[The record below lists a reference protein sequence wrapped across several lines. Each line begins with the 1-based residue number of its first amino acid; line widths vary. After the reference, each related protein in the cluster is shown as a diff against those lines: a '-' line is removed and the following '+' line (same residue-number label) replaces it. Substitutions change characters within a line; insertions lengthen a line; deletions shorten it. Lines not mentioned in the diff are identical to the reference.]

1 MNELVEKFLQPLS
14 EAQPCGPDLSE
25 QPQFDELT
33 RLLKGKPEVD
43 VGSVKKPAEP
53 PDWREL
59 KGKSAEYLAQSRHL
73 GAAMMFGCSSLQT
86 GGLAGFRDGMQLIR
100 GLVEQFWP
108 TVYPLLD
115 VEENNDPTQRLNLL
129 GALNSPRGTLRPE
142 TQQWLAINDYLYAAP
157 LCRPKGGEPITLEMA
172 ANAHRRADASTEGQG
187 GEGGSGASPVGMDLN
202 QLGKAFRAATP
213 AEIESNHAAVSE
225 SLEAL
230 NAMDQFL
237 TQNLGTGNTISFD
250 ELHKTLQEM
259 QNVLKG
265 YLPGGVAEGNAG
277 GEAVVG
283 DVSGGSGG
291 QAATAAGS
299 LSISGTVQSREDV
312 VRAIDAICEYYRQ
325 VEPSSPVPYLLRRAQ
340 KMATM
345 NFLEAMQELSLATAD
360 TLRPSMGT
368 AVDSDPLSR

>member
-1 MNELVEKFLQPLS
+1 MNELVGKFLQPLS
-14 EAQPCGPDLSE
+14 EMQPCGPDLSG

-59 KGKSAEYLAQSRHL
+59 KGRSAEYLGQSKHL
-73 GAAMMFGCSSLQT
+73 GVAMMFCCSSLQT
-86 GGLAGFRDGMQLIR
+86 AGLTGFRDGIELVR

-115 VEENNDPTQRLNLL
+115 AEENNDPTQRLNLL
-129 GALNSPRGTLRPE
+129 GALNSPRGTLQPE
-142 TQQWLAINDYLYAAP
+142 IQQWLAINDYLYTTS
-157 LCRPKGGEPITLEMA
+157 LCRPKGADAITLDLVA
-172 ANAHRRADASTEGQG
+172 SAYRRAEAPTG
-187 GEGGSGASPVGMDLN
+187 GEGEGASAGMDLN
-202 QLGKAFRAATP
+202 QLGKAFRAAPP
-213 AEIESNHAAVSE
+213 AELEANHTAVAE

-230 NAMDQFL
+230 NAIDQFL
-237 TQNLGTGNTISFD
+237 TQNLGAGNTISFE
-250 ELHKTLQEM
+250 ELRKTLQEM
-259 QNVLKG
+259 QNALKAN
-265 YLPGGVAEGNAG
+265 LPGGAAQGSAPGEAATGSIADGAG
-277 GEAVVG
+277 G
-283 DVSGGSGG
+283 
-291 QAATAAGS
+291 QATAAGT

-312 VRAIDAICEYYRQ
+312 SRAIDAICDYYRQ

-345 NFLEAMQELSLATAD
+345 NFMEAMQELSLATAE